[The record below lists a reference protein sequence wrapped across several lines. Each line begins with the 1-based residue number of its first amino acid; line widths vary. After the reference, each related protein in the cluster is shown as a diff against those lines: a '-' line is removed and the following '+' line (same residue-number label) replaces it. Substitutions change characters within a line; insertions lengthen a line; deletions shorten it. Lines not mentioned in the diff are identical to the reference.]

1 MCAIAVGFICS
12 PSTKET
18 SKLFLFSVS
27 QQCVCLAQGNA
38 QETTPPKLGERALS
52 PSPSEKLPLRPS
64 TEAEETLADEL
75 LPVLAFCSRS

>member
-1 MCAIAVGFICS
+1 MCARAVGFICS

-18 SKLFLFSVS
+18 SKLFLFSES
-27 QQCVCLAQGNA
+27 QQSVCLVQGNA
-38 QETTPPKLGERALS
+38 QETPPKTRGERALS

-75 LPVLAFCSRS
+75 LPAFAFCSRS